1 MSAWWERNER
11 KVPKLDESNR
21 AWVEELTG
29 RIPLLLKP
37 LSRFVNQE
45 FDEQKFLSLP
55 ELQTVKKNI
64 TSFYRQLKRTAPEE
78 L

>member
-1 MSAWWERNER
+1 MTAWWERNER

-21 AWVEELTG
+21 VWVEELTG

-37 LSRFVNQE
+37 LFRFENQE
-45 FDEQKFLSLP
+45 FDEQKFLCSP
-55 ELQTVKKNI
+55 ELEMVNDNI
-64 TSFYRQLKRTAPEE
+64 SSFYDLLKRTAPEE